1 MIHFWWWECLCPI
14 LKQEPGITHVRK
26 TANEFE
32 LILIF
37 EFDGILSLIP
47 VVGCLR
53 QCWPSSTERGWERVK
68 KEFLGERIKAWAV
81 GSVRGSFEVAP
92 TIRLGPGGCGP
103 TFEAPDRPMQLRLPQ
118 TYRFPAF
125 SYYPGTISVAK
136 RILNLNCPPNFWVTD
151 SFEVKIRE
159 KVELSIFLHFP
170 IHVEFGQPSALYLL
184 SSQVPT
190 GGNLFIQS
198 HCKVWSDYSTFR
210 TWIVLQVN
218 LYLGT
223 VAING

>member
-1 MIHFWWWECLCPI
+1 MMRVFVSDFETRTRHYPC
-14 LKQEPGITHVRK
+14 QK
-26 TANEFE
+26 TCGW
-32 LILIF
+32 IWTDF
-37 EFDGILSLIP
+37 EFGQILSLIP

-81 GSVRGSFEVAP
+81 GSVRGSFEVEP

-103 TFEAPDRPMQLRLPQ
+103 TFEAPDRPMQLRFPQ

-136 RILNLNCPPNFWVTD
+136 RILNLNCPLNFWVTD
-151 SFEVKIRE
+151 SFEVKIGE

-170 IHVEFGQPSALYLL
+170 IHVEFGCWPSGLYRPAKFQL
-184 SSQVPT
+184 
-190 GGNLFIQS
+190 
-198 HCKVWSDYSTFR
+198 
-210 TWIVLQVN
+210 
-218 LYLGT
+218 
-223 VAING
+223 VAICLFKAIVKFDLIILHSEPGLFFKSICIWELLQ